1 VLLVGRRV
9 LSILVLSALLR
20 GPIKMGNAVV
30 TMKIM
35 PDNPEVDLVKLEEEA
50 KEIISDSVGEGE
62 MKVSQEPV
70 AFGLMSLDIVF
81 VMDETSGSPDPIAEK
96 VSELDGVNSAEI
108 SDVRRAI
115 G

>member
-1 VLLVGRRV
+1 MG
-9 LSILVLSALLR
+9 SA
-20 GPIKMGNAVV
+20 IV
-30 TMKIM
+30 TVKIM
-35 PDNPEVDLVKLEEEA
+35 PDNPEVDLAKVEEES
-50 KEIISDSVGEGE
+50 KKIISDMVGEGE

-70 AFGLMSLDIVF
+70 AFGLMSLDIIF

-96 VSELDGVNSAEI
+96 ISELEGVNSAEI